1 MREQFLIAAV
11 TAFVLA
17 GPGTDAEAR
26 IARLA
31 EAARGTAAA
40 AWTGRAEGGGAA
52 AQTGGVKL
60 TESEPYGS
68 GSSRIPN
75 DRRCIVG
82 T

>member
-31 EAARGTAAA
+31 EAAMAIGWNTVS
-40 AWTGRAEGGGAA
+40 GRDFNPM
-52 AQTGGVKL
+52 K
-60 TESEPYGS
+60 P
-68 GSSRIPN
+68 
-75 DRRCIVG
+75 
-82 T
+82 